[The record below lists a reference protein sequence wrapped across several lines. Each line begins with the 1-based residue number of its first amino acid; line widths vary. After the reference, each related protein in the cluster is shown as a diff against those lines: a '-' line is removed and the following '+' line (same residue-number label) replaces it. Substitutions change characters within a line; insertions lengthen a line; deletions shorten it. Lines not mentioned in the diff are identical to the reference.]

1 MEKPMAPDERDRM
14 FDKALARHLRS
25 AAPAGEAS
33 DISSPSASQS
43 SACPDP
49 ETLAAYHE
57 RALLPEQL
65 NSLKEHI
72 VGCANCQTVLA
83 QLEMTDQ
90 ISLQAAEEE
99 QVFAHAV
106 AAPAAAASNPA
117 SASSPEARARKS
129 RRLLRF
135 RGARWP
141 WLAPAGAIA
150 AGLLVWIAL
159 HDNQPLAPPSL
170 SERESKMAKNQAP
183 APIPS
188 DAIKPPQSL
197 ASEKPAVILPRPQA
211 AAGEPAFADGR
222 EASSATKQIQKLG
235 GAAGARSADSKT
247 HEEFRAEKDRQR
259 DTLADQVTA
268 GHRAD
273 LDDKVL
279 AETLRKKEDAR
290 AQTEKLQAETA
301 EVQNA
306 QIQNQNNNYI
316 SPRVAGPSPLN
327 QAQSSTKAKS
337 TGAAAAAAPAP
348 APPPPSPAEVSGAV
362 AGHTET
368 GSLIVA
374 RSISNSRLFSSPGS
388 NFFWRV
394 GRGGLIEFSKNS
406 GSSWSRQTSGVL
418 VDLLTG
424 SAPSDQVCWI
434 VGQVGA
440 VLRTT
445 DGGAHWKI
453 IPSPLA
459 EDLGGI
465 RATDALHA
473 TIWNARATKSF
484 ETSDGGL
491 TWKPVPNP

>member
-1 MEKPMAPDERDRM
+1 MAPDERDRM

-33 DISSPSASQS
+33 EISSASALQS

-57 RALLPEQL
+57 RSLLPEQL

-90 ISLQAAEEE
+90 ISLQAVEGE
-99 QVFAHAV
+99 QVLAHAE
-106 AAPAAAASNPA
+106 AAPAAAVSNPA
-117 SASSPEARARKS
+117 SASSSEARAGKS
-129 RRLLRF
+129 RRVLRF
-135 RGARWP
+135 RGARWQ

-170 SERESKMAKNQAP
+170 NERESKMAKNQAP
-183 APIPS
+183 PPIPS
-188 DAIKPPQSL
+188 GAIREPQSS
-197 ASEKPAVILPRPQA
+197 APAKPGVILTRPQA
-211 AAGEPAFADGR
+211 PAGEPAFAEGR
-222 EASSATKQIQKLG
+222 AASSATKQIQKLG

-247 HEEFRAEKDRQR
+247 DEEFRAEKDRQR
-259 DTLADQVTA
+259 DALAEQPTA
-268 GHRAD
+268 GIRAD
-273 LDDKVL
+273 LDSKVL
-279 AETLRKKEDAR
+279 PETLRKKEDAR
-290 AQTEKLQAETA
+290 AQAEKVQAETV
-301 EVQNA
+301 ELQNA
-306 QIQNQNNNYI
+306 QIQNQNNNYVA
-316 SPRVAGPSPLN
+316 PKVAGPAPMG
-327 QAQSSTKAKS
+327 QMQSSAKAKS
-337 TGAAAAAAPAP
+337 TTAAASAAPAP
-348 APPPPSPAEVSGAV
+348 SAPPPPPAEVGGAV
-362 AGHTET
+362 PGYSGT

-374 RSISNSRLFSSPGS
+374 RSVSNSRLFSSPGS
-388 NFFWRV
+388 NVFWRV
-394 GRGGLIEFSKNS
+394 GRGGLIEFSKNG

-434 VGQVGA
+434 VGRVGA

-445 DGGAHWKI
+445 DGGAHWKVV
-453 IPSPLA
+453 PSPLA
-459 EDLGGI
+459 EDLGGV

-473 TIWNARATKSF
+473 TVWNARGTKSF

>member
-1 MEKPMAPDERDRM
+1 MAPDERDRM

-33 DISSPSASQS
+33 DISSASALQS

-57 RALLPEQL
+57 RSLLPEEL

-90 ISLQAAEEE
+90 ISLQAAEGE
-99 QVFAHAV
+99 QVFAQATT
-106 AAPAAAASNPA
+106 APAAAVSNPA
-117 SASSPEARARKS
+117 PASSPEARAGKS

-159 HDNQPLAPPSL
+159 HENRPLAPPSL
-170 SERESKMAKNQAP
+170 NERETKMAKNQAP
-183 APIPS
+183 PAIPS
-188 DAIKPPQSL
+188 DRIPPPQSS
-197 ASEKPAVILPRPQA
+197 APAKPAVILTRPQA
-211 AAGEPAFADGR
+211 PAGEPAFADGR
-222 EASSATKQIQKLG
+222 EASSAAKQIQKLG

-247 HEEFRAEKDRQR
+247 DEQPRAGKDRQR
-259 DTLADQVTA
+259 DTLADQMTA
-268 GHRAD
+268 ANRGD
-273 LDDKVL
+273 LDAKVL
-279 AETLRKKEDAR
+279 AETLRKKEDAQ
-290 AQTEKLQAETA
+290 AQTEKLQAETT
-301 EVQNA
+301 EQQIT
-306 QIQNQNNNYI
+306 QIQNQNNNYV
-316 SPRVAGPSPLN
+316 PQRVAGPSPLN
-327 QAQSSTKAKS
+327 QAQSSAKAKS
-337 TGAAAAAAPAP
+337 TTAAAAAAPAA
-348 APPPPSPAEVSGAV
+348 APPPPPPAAAGGVVSSNGD
-362 AGHTET
+362 T
-368 GSLIVA
+368 GSLSVA
-374 RSISNSRLFSSPGS
+374 RSVSNSRLFSSPGS
-388 NFFWRV
+388 NVFWRV
-394 GRGGLIEFSKNS
+394 GRGGLIELSKNG

-424 SAPSDQVCWI
+424 SAPSNQVCWI
-434 VGQVGA
+434 VGRVGA
-440 VLRTT
+440 VLLTT
-445 DGGAHWKI
+445 DGGAHWKV

-459 EDLGGI
+459 EDLGGV

-473 TIWNARATKSF
+473 TIWNARGTKSF

>member
-1 MEKPMAPDERDRM
+1 MAPDERDRM

-25 AAPAGEAS
+25 AAAAGEAS
-33 DISSPSASQS
+33 DISSASALQS

-57 RALLPEQL
+57 RSLLPEQL

-72 VGCANCQTVLA
+72 VACANCQTVLA
-83 QLEMTDQ
+83 HLEMTDQ
-90 ISLQAAEEE
+90 ISLQVAEEE
-99 QVFAHAV
+99 KVFAHAV
-106 AAPAAAASNPA
+106 AAPAAAVSNPA

-159 HDNQPLAPPSL
+159 HDNPHSPLPAV
-170 SERESKMAKNQAP
+170 SENETKMAKNQAP
-183 APIPS
+183 PPITS
-188 DAIKPPQSL
+188 GAIREPQSS
-197 ASEKPAVILPRPQA
+197 APAKPSAILTRPQA
-211 AAGEPAFADGR
+211 PAGEPAFADGR
-222 EASSATKQIQKLG
+222 EASDAAKQIQKLG

-247 HEEFRAEKDRQR
+247 DEEFRAEKDRQR

-273 LDDKVL
+273 LDSKVL

-290 AQTEKLQAETA
+290 AQAEKLQAENA
-301 EVQNA
+301 ELQIA
-306 QIQNQNNNYI
+306 QIQNQNNNYV
-316 SPRVAGPSPLN
+316 SPKVPGPAPMGQMQSP
-327 QAQSSTKAKS
+327 AKAKS
-337 TGAAAAAAPAP
+337 TAAAAAAAPAP
-348 APPPPSPAEVSGAV
+348 APAPAPPPPPPAEVSGAV
-362 AGHTET
+362 AGYADT

-374 RSISNSRLFSSPGS
+374 RSISNSRLFSSPGA

-394 GRGGLIEFSKNS
+394 GRSGLIEFSKD
-406 GSSWSRQTSGVL
+406 GGASWSRQASGIHA
-418 VDLLTG
+418 DLLTG
-424 SAPSDQVCWI
+424 SAPSNQVCWI
-434 VGQVGA
+434 VGRAGA
-440 VLRTT
+440 VLLTT
-445 DGGAHWKI
+445 DGGAHWKV
-453 IPSPLA
+453 IPSPLT
-459 EDLGGI
+459 EDLGGV
-465 RATDALHA
+465 RAADALHS

-491 TWKPVPNP
+491 TWKPIPNP